1 MVTVN
6 VAANANSSVT
16 NQVSVSTT
24 GSATAQTSDTATVV
38 PLSPC
43 DTNLDGITS
52 VADIQ
57 KVVSQVL
64 GGAPAVNDLNQDGNV
79 DVVDIQIVI
88 RAVLGGVCTL

>member
-1 MVTVN
+1 VTVN
-6 VAANANSSVT
+6 VAPNANSSVT

-38 PLSPC
+38 ALSPC

-57 KVVSQVL
+57 TVVNQAL
-64 GGAPAVNDLNQDGNV
+64 GLSSPISDLDQDGKV
-79 DVVDIQIVI
+79 DVVDTQIVI
-88 RAVLGGVCTL
+88 RAVLSGVCTP